1 MTGMAGMSV
10 RRVSLCA
17 ALAIALIGCVVFAAG
32 RIERDTAVDAG
43 RSTQSAQGLLSAMRE
58 QESAARGFFMTRQ
71 EQFLAPWYRGAT
83 DFAAA
88 IATARALDA
97 GDPALRRALS
107 DQAQRSRAWREE
119 VSAEIDRM
127 RRTGRPPTLAQLITD
142 QALMEGFVAGN
153 DMYTSQLAERRGFAL
168 SGASWV
174 TAGLVAALSVALLTL
189 GALVARR
196 GIGRE
201 RARARRAQ
209 ELRDMLQISGSAR
222 EANLLL
228 IHHVERML
236 PASAAAVLAHGGD
249 GDERLQATLTD
260 RVDLGPLS
268 GIQTGRLTP
277 RSCLAMRLSRPYER
291 GGDDRPLAPCEV
303 CGKVAGTVACEPLLV
318 GGHVIGSVLVARE
331 RRIGGGARSDVHEA
345 VAQAAP
351 ILANLRTLELAEQRA
366 VSDALTGLPNRRAA
380 DESIRRMA
388 ALSGR
393 SLNPLAAIMLD
404 LDRFKQLND
413 QHGHEFGDRA
423 LAMVG
428 QVLTSTIRA
437 SDFAAR
443 YGGEE
448 FLLLLPETDRTGA
461 IEVAEKI
468 RRAIE
473 RIELPRV
480 GALTAS
486 FGVAALP
493 EDAVEPGQLLRRA
506 DRALYA
512 AKARGRNRVEAAQ
525 PAGFGGLGRGDSA
538 DPHGL

>member
-1 MTGMAGMSV
+1 MAGMSV
-10 RRVSLCA
+10 RRMSLIA
-17 ALAIALIGCVVFAAG
+17 VLAVALIGCAVFAAG

-43 RSTQSAQGLLSAMRE
+43 RSTLSAQSLLSAMRE
-58 QESAARGFFMTRQ
+58 QESGARGYFMTRRP
-71 EQFLAPWYRGAT
+71 QFLAPWYRGAT
-83 DFAAA
+83 DFGVA
-88 IATARALDA
+88 IATSRALDA
-97 GDPALRRALS
+97 GDPALRRALT
-107 DQAQRSRAWREE
+107 DQAQRSQAWRQE
-119 VSAEIDRM
+119 VATEIERM
-127 RRTGRPPTLAQLITD
+127 HVTGRPPTLAQLVTD
-142 QALMEGFVAGN
+142 QALMDGFVAGN
-153 DMYTSQLAERRGFAL
+153 DMYTGQLAERRDFAL
-168 SGASWV
+168 SGASWI
-174 TAGLVAALSVALLTL
+174 AGGLVAALAIALLAL
-189 GALVARR
+189 GSLAARR

-201 RARARRAQ
+201 RARARRGQ

-236 PASAAAVLAHGGD
+236 PGSAAAVLAHGGD
-249 GDERLQATLTD
+249 SDERLEATLTD
-260 RVDLGPLS
+260 SVDIGPLS
-268 GIQTGRLTP
+268 GIQTGLTG

-303 CGKVAGTVACEPLLV
+303 CGKVTGTVACEPLLV
-318 GGHVIGSVLVARE
+318 GGHVIGSVLVGRE
-331 RRIGGGARSDVHEA
+331 RRIAGSARADVQEA
-345 VAQAAP
+345 VAHAAP
-351 ILANLRTLELAEQRA
+351 ILANLRNLELAERRA
-366 VSDALTGLPNRRAA
+366 VSDVLTGLPNRRAA
-380 DESIRRMA
+380 DETIRRMA

-393 SLNPLAAIMLD
+393 SLTSLAVIMLD

-413 QHGHEFGDRA
+413 QHGHEHGDRA
-423 LAMVG
+423 LTLVG

-461 IEVAEKI
+461 IAVAEKI
-468 RRAIE
+468 RLAIE
-473 RIELPRV
+473 RIELPRI

-512 AKARGRNRVEAAQ
+512 AKARGRNRVEAAE
-525 PAGFGGLGRGDSA
+525 PAGAGGLGGAAGGQSPA
-538 DPHGL
+538 